1 MFTTSSGEPYEP
13 RNALRA
19 FKAAA
24 TGAGLPTSVGLHT
37 LRHTAASVM
46 LENGLPLKIVSEI
59 LGHASVAITG
69 DIYGHVAPDV
79 SREAVAKLA
88 AALSEVEV
96 GVH

>member
-1 MFTTSSGEPYEP
+1 VSKDVARRLIFL
-13 RNALRA
+13 NALRA

-24 TGAGLPTSVGLHT
+24 KRAGLPTSVGLHT

-46 LENGLPLKIVSEI
+46 LENGVPLKIVSEI
-59 LGHASVAITG
+59 LGHALVAITG

-88 AALSEVEV
+88 AALSEVR
-96 GVH
+96 VH